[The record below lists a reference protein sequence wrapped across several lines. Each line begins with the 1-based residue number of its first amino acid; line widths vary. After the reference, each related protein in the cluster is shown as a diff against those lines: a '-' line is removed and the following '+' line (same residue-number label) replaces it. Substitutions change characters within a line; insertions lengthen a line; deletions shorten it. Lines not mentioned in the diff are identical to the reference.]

1 MAIRQLGDAIP
12 RIDPTAYV
20 HPAAQLIGD
29 VTLRARSSVW
39 PGAVLRADF
48 GPIDVGEG
56 STVEDNSIV
65 HPRSRQPTRIGSDC
79 VIGHGVH
86 LEDVLIEDAVLIGS
100 GSIVLSGTCVRTGA
114 AVAAGALVLEGT
126 EVPPG
131 HRAQGV
137 PARLV
142 PSDHDPERVRA
153 GARTYCAL
161 AERYAA
167 ELHACGGDQRQ
178 D

>member
-1 MAIRQLGDAIP
+1 MAIWQLGDAVP
-12 RIDPTAYV
+12 RVDPTAYV
-20 HPAAQLIGD
+20 HPAAQVIGE
-29 VTLRARSSVW
+29 VTLRAHTSVW

-56 STVEDNSIV
+56 STIEDNCIV
-65 HPRSRQPTRIGSDC
+65 HPRSQEPTRIGCDC

-100 GSIVLSGTCVRTGA
+100 GSILLSGAHVRTGA
-114 AVAAGALVLEGT
+114 AVAAGALVLENT
-126 EVPPG
+126 EIPPG

-142 PSDHDPERVRA
+142 PSDHDPEQTRV
-153 GARTYCAL
+153 GARTYRTL
-161 AERYAA
+161 AQRYAA
-167 ELHACGGDQRQ
+167 ELHARQ
-178 D
+178 H

>member
-1 MAIRQLGDAIP
+1 MTIWELGDAVP
-12 RIDPTAYV
+12 RVDPTAYV

-29 VTLRARSSVW
+29 VTLRAHASVW

-56 STVEDNSIV
+56 STVEDNCIV
-65 HPRSRQPTRIGSDC
+65 HPRSREPTRIGSDS

-86 LEDVLIEDAVLIGS
+86 LEDVLIEDAVLVGS
-100 GSIVLSGTCVRTGA
+100 GSIVLSGARVRTGA
-114 AVAAGALVLEGT
+114 LVAAGALVLENT

-137 PARLV
+137 PAQLV
-142 PSDHDPERVRA
+142 PSDHDPELVRA
-153 GARTYCAL
+153 GARTYREL
-161 AERYAA
+161 AQRYAA
-167 ELHACGGDQRQ
+167 ELRAAESEPR
-178 D
+178 